1 MAKAGSR
8 RGARRWT
15 VLGWGGQEAGSGRQ
29 DRDGLRLG
37 LGVSRRS
44 GGGGQGWGGGYM
56 NLCAPAGGK
65 AFGLLKAQQEE
76 RLNEINKVKE
86 ELRGRAWVWGGNVG
100 RG

>member
-1 MAKAGSR
+1 MAA
-8 RGARRWT
+8 RG
-15 VLGWGGQEAGSGRQ
+15 G
-29 DRDGLRLG
+29 
-37 LGVSRRS
+37 
-44 GGGGQGWGGGYM
+44 GGGYM

>member
-1 MAKAGSR
+1 MGVAA
-8 RGARRWT
+8 RG
-15 VLGWGGQEAGSGRQ
+15 G
-29 DRDGLRLG
+29 
-37 LGVSRRS
+37 
-44 GGGGQGWGGGYM
+44 GGGYM

>member
-1 MAKAGSR
+1 MG
-8 RGARRWT
+8 
-15 VLGWGGQEAGSGRQ
+15 
-29 DRDGLRLG
+29 
-37 LGVSRRS
+37 
-44 GGGGQGWGGGYM
+44 GGGYM